1 MIGAGDGGGVLLG
14 EAKTAWGSGGA
25 IGDVVARWVV
35 VAGRG
40 GDGVD
45 GKRGKLRNVE
55 AGRAKTE
62 GGRARPPLLCELG
75 EAPPPKLS
83 HQIRLSLPEKN
94 ENQPANKIRRLGG

>member
-1 MIGAGDGGGVLLG
+1 MGN
-14 EAKTAWGSGGA
+14 EGA
-25 IGDVVARWVV
+25 IGDVVAGWVV

-55 AGRAKTE
+55 AGRGKLE

-75 EAPPPKLS
+75 KAPPPKLS
-83 HQIRLSLPEKN
+83 DSNRVSAFEKS
-94 ENQPANKIRRLGG
+94 KILGWG